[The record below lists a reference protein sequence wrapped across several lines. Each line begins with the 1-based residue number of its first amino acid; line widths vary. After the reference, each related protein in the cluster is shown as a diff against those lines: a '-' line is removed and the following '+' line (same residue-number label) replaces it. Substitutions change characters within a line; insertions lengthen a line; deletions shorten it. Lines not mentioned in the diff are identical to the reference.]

1 MKGKS
6 RNQDQLNLLQS
17 SLQSMLNP
25 RDPLYQLSNK
35 MDWDYFEK
43 EFKVY
48 YIDFG
53 RPAKPIRLMVS
64 LLIFKQMH
72 GISDDEVVESWTHN
86 PYWQYFSGMDVFQW
100 EFPCASSDLT
110 HFRKRIGPKGAEK
123 ILKHSIEMHGS
134 DAHEM
139 EVLVDSTVQE
149 KNITFPTDVK
159 LNRKIIARCR
169 KIAKMESIELRQ
181 SYVRIEKQLMLAQR
195 FRNHPRN
202 RKKAL
207 AAGRKLKT
215 ISGRLL
221 RELERGLSKT
231 TRKKYAL
238 FLERADRVLSQKKD
252 DKQKIY
258 SLHEPE
264 VYCIS
269 KGKEHKKYE
278 FGTKASIVLTKNTG
292 IIVGAMNI
300 HNQYDGHS
308 LPDVLEQTEK
318 LTGRRPKAAIVDRGY
333 RGKKRVGTTEIIQ
346 PKSGKGN
353 TKYEKQKARQ
363 RFRRRAGIEPIIG
376 HLKSDHGMLRNYL
389 RGAIGD
395 DINILLAAAAFNY
408 RKMLRKLKYI
418 FVFIKYQLKNYL
430 KRAIIS
436 FGIFIAAYSL
446 KNLTVN
452 LTS

>member
-6 RNQDQLNLLQS
+6 LNQDQMNLLQS
-17 SLQSMLNP
+17 NLKDMLNP
-25 RDPLYQLSNK
+25 KDPLYQLADK
-35 MDWDYFEK
+35 MDWEYFER
-43 EFKVY
+43 EFVEY

-53 RPAKPIRLMVS
+53 RPAKPVRLMVS
-64 LLIFKQMH
+64 LLILKQLYA
-72 GISDDEVVESWTHN
+72 ISDDEVVESWTQN

-110 HFRKRIGPKGAEK
+110 HFRKRIGSIGAEK
-123 ILKHSIEMHGS
+123 ILKHSIEIHGS

-139 EVLVDSTVQE
+139 EVVVDSTVQE

-159 LNRKIIARCR
+159 LSRKIIAHCR

-221 RELERGLSKT
+221 RELERGLSET

-238 FLERADRVLSQKKD
+238 FLERADRVLLQKKD

-308 LPDVLEQTEK
+308 LPGVLEQTEH

-333 RGKKRVGTTEIIQ
+333 RGKKKVGTTKIIQ

-363 RFRRRAGIEPIIG
+363 RFRRRAGIEPVIG

-389 RGAIGD
+389 KGAVGD

-408 RKMLRKLKYI
+408 KKKLKQLKSI
-418 FVFIKYQLKNYL
+418 FVFIL
-430 KRAIIS
+430 
-436 FGIFIAAYSL
+436 FGIKNQPKSVFESL
-446 KNLTVN
+446 KQNPYQNSLTSNLTC
-452 LTS
+452 

>member
-1 MKGKS
+1 MKGNS

-17 SLQSMLNP
+17 SLKSMLNP
-25 RDPLYQLSNK
+25 KDPLYQLADK

-43 EFKVY
+43 EFAVY

-53 RPAKPIRLMVS
+53 RPAKPIRLMIS
-64 LLIFKQMH
+64 LIILKQMH

-110 HFRKRIGPKGAEK
+110 HFRNRIGPKGAEK
-123 ILKHSIEMHGS
+123 ILKHSIDIHAK

-139 EVLVDSTVQE
+139 EVVVDSTVQE

-159 LNRKIIARCR
+159 LCRKIISRCR
-169 KIAKMESIELRQ
+169 KIAKAESIDLRQ

-202 RKKAL
+202 KKKAL

-215 ISGRLL
+215 IAGRLL
-221 RELERGLSKT
+221 RELDRNLSEEIQ
-231 TRKKYAL
+231 KKYAL
-238 FLERADRVLSQKKD
+238 FFELSNKILSQQRQ

-269 KGKEHKKYE
+269 KGKDHKKYE

-333 RGKKRVGTTEIIQ
+333 RGKKKIGATMIIA

-389 RGAIGD
+389 KGSVGD
-395 DINILLAAAAFNY
+395 DINIMLAAAAFNY
-408 RKMLRKLKYI
+408 KKMLRKLKYI
-418 FVFIKYQLKNYL
+418 FVFIKFEIKNCLNEIKLIQILLKTPNL
-430 KRAIIS
+430 KKIIPV
-436 FGIFIAAYSL
+436 
-446 KNLTVN
+446 LTC
-452 LTS
+452 